1 MLRKVHSWVI
11 QTRVYHCSTGP
22 RGQIETATCT
32 GTFTP
37 PQRAADLHHS
47 AEATHA
53 HIPAESAA
61 ALAAENRFQDEI
73 IDVLEVLA

>member
-1 MLRKVHSWVI
+1 MVPEGRLRLPHAREPS
-11 QTRVYHCSTGP
+11 
-22 RGQIETATCT
+22 
-32 GTFTP
+32 P
-37 PQRAADLHHS
+37 PPIVSQRAADLHHS